1 MGYINHHY
9 QVAYRKNKQSGNHDD
24 FVKFVGSRHFLY
36 YYHLWLCQV
45 PHLLNFAVPLL
56 PKYALRES
64 IDIDDTATTLSS
76 KSKSSSNFSVRK
88 KGRHAILTQ
97 KPTSSSQNL
106 AIALESFE
114 KSNVAKLRLLESTTA
129 PRREND
135 LLDVLDKY
143 KVRLRVAREELEE
156 LENKDYDSSSSD
168 IVQARLEIALCKRKR
183 DQVFNLLSQGDTL
196 K

>member
-1 MGYINHHY
+1 M
-9 QVAYRKNKQSGNHDD
+9 
-24 FVKFVGSRHFLY
+24 
-36 YYHLWLCQV
+36 
-45 PHLLNFAVPLL
+45 
-56 PKYALRES
+56 
-64 IDIDDTATTLSS
+64 
-76 KSKSSSNFSVRK
+76 
-88 KGRHAILTQ
+88 TQ

-156 LENKDYDSSSSD
+156 LENKDYDSLSSD